1 MKKNQLFSRLC
12 QSLKL
17 PCLPDSV
24 LPTHQGKSLLAVH
37 QVTRSLKK
45 YKATSSN
52 LYRIRK
58 TTYTYLEV
66 QKNPLMCSIRFFF
79 FYFATEID

>member
-52 LYRIRK
+52 LYKIRK
-58 TTYTYLEV
+58 NNLNIFGSAKKPVDVFY
-66 QKNPLMCSIRFFF
+66 SFFF
-79 FYFATEID
+79 FYFATELD